1 MLLIEVFTPK
11 GALSEEE
18 RQELGKRLIDTLMVE
33 DDSHAI
39 EILDAQRTI
48 TQVLVHEPAAWAL
61 GVRPAADPAD
71 PPRYLVRVTVPG
83 SWRKEMSEYTVQIVT
98 DVLAETERRAGR
110 DPERLR
116 REPHA
121 VILVDGISEGGIGI
135 HGKAMSSLDLT
146 EFVSRP
152 YRDATAGRPAAS
164 PAPDAAQKSASESA
178 PESAPEPESAQDDA
192 ERDPSQQPSPS
203 QRKLIDPI
211 CGMSVDL
218 DDRPLTLVHEGVLYG
233 FCHGLCRRAFAD
245 EHGLPLGKQ
254 EPSPS

>member
-33 DDSHAI
+33 DDSHAL

-48 TQVLVHEPAAWAL
+48 TQVLVHEPTAWVL
-61 GVRPAADPAD
+61 GVRPTADPAD

-110 DPERLR
+110 NPERLR

-164 PAPDAAQKSASESA
+164 PAPDAARK
-178 PESAPEPESAQDDA
+178 PTPEPESAQDDA
-192 ERDPSQQPSPS
+192 ERDLSQQPSPS
-203 QRKLIDPI
+203 PSQRELIDPI

-218 DDRPLTLVHEGVLYG
+218 DDRPLTLVPEGVLYG

>member
-11 GALSEEE
+11 GALNEEE

-33 DDSHAI
+33 DDSHAL

-48 TQVLVHEPAAWAL
+48 TQVLVHEPAAWVL

-152 YRDATAGRPAAS
+152 YRDATAGRQAAS
-164 PAPDAAQKSASESA
+164 PAPDTAQKSAPEPAPGPA
-178 PESAPEPESAQDDA
+178 PESAPDDA
-192 ERDPSQQPSPS
+192 ERDSSQQPS